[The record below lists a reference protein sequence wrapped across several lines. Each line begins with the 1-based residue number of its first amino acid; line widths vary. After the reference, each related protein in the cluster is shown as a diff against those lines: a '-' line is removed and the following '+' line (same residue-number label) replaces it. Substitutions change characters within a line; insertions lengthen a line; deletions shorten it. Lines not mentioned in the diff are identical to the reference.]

1 MKKVRILLLVLS
13 SSVFCAKAMMSD
25 IRRLRRLLDLQK
37 ELVDTDL
44 VDKNN
49 NEALD
54 GVVRAVTKRC
64 LDNEKT
70 LAAVTSFLVQDRS

>member
-1 MKKVRILLLVLS
+1 MKKVRIVLS
-13 SSVFCAKAMMSD
+13 VLASFVFCAKAMMSD
-25 IRRLRRLLDLQK
+25 VRRLRRLLELQK

-64 LDNEKT
+64 LDNEKI
-70 LAAVTSFLVQDRS
+70 LAAVTSFLVQDK